1 MPPKKSKANQA
12 LGEAIRAIRSQQGE
26 TQESFAIKAG
36 IDRSYYGALER
47 GEFNMTVD
55 TLMTVADGLG
65 VSAWEIW
72 KRAGI

>member
-72 KRAGI
+72 KRAGL

>member
-1 MPPKKSKANQA
+1 MPPKKSKANRA
-12 LGEAIRAIRSQQGE
+12 LGDAIRTIRSQQGQ

-55 TLMTVADGLG
+55 TLVTVADGLG

>member
-12 LGEAIRAIRSQQGE
+12 LGEAIRAIRSDQGE

-55 TLMTVADGLG
+55 TMMTVADGLG

-72 KRAGI
+72 KRAGL